1 MTTAGLTERGG
12 TGTTVTII
20 QSGRAY
26 LWREEGGG
34 VRGGRRRGEGGG
46 EEMRKEKGEK
56 DTQEQTHL
64 GSIPRM

>member
-34 VRGGRRRGEGGG
+34 VRGGRRIGEGGS
-46 EEMRKEKGEK
+46 EEMRKEKER